1 MRAPLVL
8 SGVVAI
14 ALLAHAR
21 SLGAGFVYD
30 DAFAVVDNPVVRGN
44 LDLVQ
49 LLGRDF
55 WGQPPGAGV
64 GTWRPLPVLSFW
76 LDWRTG
82 GGAPWAFHL
91 GNLLAHALASLALAW
106 AARSPLAG
114 AIFAAFAINT
124 EAASGIVGRADIM
137 AAGFCF
143 LAWGLVRR
151 SGPAAALA
159 FLAALLCKE
168 SAVALPVWLLL
179 VERRRA
185 VAWLAAGALAYLALR
200 AATFGFHPVVVSH
213 DSNVLLGEP
222 LGVRALTALHL
233 LALALR
239 LILAPV
245 ELSADYAFAAILPE
259 RGLSVDVALGVLG
272 LAALLAAA
280 VLARRRAPDVARGVA
295 IFLVGF
301 AAIANVAA
309 LLPALFAERL
319 LYLPAAGIAA
329 ALAGALRLLDRRLAV
344 ALAALLVAGNL
355 ARSIARD
362 ADWKDDIAL
371 FGSAVET
378 TPGSARAWFN
388 HGSALRRAGRLDE
401 ALESLA
407 RATAIAPSWAKPR
420 TAAGAALDQLGRPEL
435 AEPQLRRAVALDPDL
450 DEAAYNYAVF
460 LARRGRAPEARALLD
475 SHVERHPPTP
485 GIRRLLDDLKSISR

>member
-245 ELSADYAFAAILPE
+245 ELSADYAFAALLPE

-378 TPGSARAWFN
+378 TPDRRAPGSTTARRCAAPAASTRRWSRWHAPRPSLRAGPSRARRPAPRSISSAARA
-388 HGSALRRAGRLDE
+388 RRAAAPPRGR
-401 ALESLA
+401 A
-407 RATAIAPSWAKPR
+407 RPR
-420 TAAGAALDQLGRPEL
+420 SRRGGL
-435 AEPQLRRAVALDPDL
+435 QLRRLSRPTRPRPRGPRPPR
-450 DEAAYNYAVF
+450 F
-460 LARRGRAPEARALLD
+460 PRRTP
-475 SHVERHPPTP
+475 PPTP